1 MKYGPKGCSQ
11 VISRGTHERLRQVVR
26 AFKRGVNRRQIARD
40 LGLSYSSVRM
50 IVNRF
55 KQDGLHGINSGRRG
69 RPAGSCRTLTAEQE
83 EQIQRLICDKR
94 PEQLKLDF
102 ALWTR
107 AAVMLLIERECG
119 IRLAVRSVGE
129 YLKRWGFTPQKPIR
143 RAYEKSPVAVQK
155 WLDETYPEIQQR
167 AKEEDAEIHWGDE
180 TAVVNTDV
188 RGRGYAPKGDTP
200 VAYVVGGTRQKL
212 SMISTVT
219 NQGKTSWMI
228 IDGNFNHLRLIE
240 FFEALIKQ
248 AGRKV
253 FLVLDNLGVHHCK
266 PVKEWLAAHV
276 KQIEVFY
283 LPSYSPE
290 LNPDERLNGD
300 LKQAIETRVPCRTKD
315 KLRKAATEHM
325 TAIEKNPERIKSFF
339 QRPDHRLCRV
349 TVLCCRINKG
359 IHPAFF
365 SPQHPTV
372 RFVLANLVWSPLFPS
387 CYEPTTPACADFA

>member
-1 MKYGPKGCSQ
+1 M
-11 VISRGTHERLRQVVR
+11 EREDARKLSPDAQREGRRQVVR
-26 AFKRGVNRRQIARD
+26 AYKRGVKQRQIARE
-40 LGLSYSSVRM
+40 LGWSYSSVRM
-50 IVNRF
+50 IVQRF
-55 KQDGLHGINSGRRG
+55 KQDGMRGIESGRRG
-69 RPAGSCRTLTAEQE
+69 RPAGSCRTLSPEQE
-83 EQIQRLICDKR
+83 EQTQRLISEKR

-107 AAVMLLIERECG
+107 SAVMLLIEREWG
-119 IRLAVRSVGE
+119 IRIPVRSVGE

-143 RAYEKSPVAVQK
+143 RAYEQSPVAVQK
-155 WLDETYPEIQQR
+155 WLDETYPEIKQR
-167 AKEEDAEIHWGDE
+167 AREEDAEIHWGDE

-188 RGRGYAPKGDTP
+188 RGRGYAPKGETP

-228 IDGNFNHLRLIE
+228 IDGNFNHERLIE
-240 FFEALIKQ
+240 FFQALIQQ

-266 PVKEWLAAHV
+266 PVKKWLSEHG

-315 KLRKAATEHM
+315 KLRHAATHHM
-325 TAIEKNPERIKSFF
+325 AAIENTPERIKAFF
-339 QRPDHRLCRV
+339 QDPIV
-349 TVLCCRINKG
+349 
-359 IHPAFF
+359 AY
-365 SPQHPTV
+365 
-372 RFVLANLVWSPLFPS
+372 A
-387 CYEPTTPACADFA
+387 A

>member
-1 MKYGPKGCSQ
+1 M
-11 VISRGTHERLRQVVR
+11 EREDARKLSPSAQQERRNQAVR

-40 LGLSYSSVRM
+40 LGLSYSAVRL
-50 IVNRF
+50 IVNRY
-55 KQDGLHGINSGRRG
+55 KNDGLKGISSGRRG
-69 RPAGSCRTLTAEQE
+69 RPKGSCRTLTAEQE
-83 EQIQRLICDKR
+83 EQIQRLICEKR

-107 AAVMLLIERECG
+107 AAVMLLIEREYG
-119 IRLAVRSVGE
+119 IRLPVRSVGE

-143 RAYEKSPVAVQK
+143 RAYEKSPVAVRK
-155 WLDETYPEIQQR
+155 WLDETYPEIKQR

-188 RGRGYAPKGDTP
+188 RGRGYAPRGDTP

-228 IDGNFNHLRLIE
+228 IDVNFNHLRLIE

-253 FLVLDNLGVHHCK
+253 ILVLDNLGVHHCK
-266 PVKEWLAAHV
+266 PIKKWLAARV

-300 LKQAIETRVPCRTKD
+300 LKQAIETRVPCRSKD
-315 KLRKAATEHM
+315 KLRNAATEHV
-325 TAIEKNPERIKSFF
+325 TAIEKNPEKIKSFF
-339 QRPDHRLCRV
+339 KYPV
-349 TVLCCRINKG
+349 I
-359 IHPAFF
+359 
-365 SPQHPTV
+365 
-372 RFVLANLVWSPLFPS
+372 
-387 CYEPTTPACADFA
+387 ACAA

>member
-1 MKYGPKGCSQ
+1 MEREDARKLSPQ
-11 VISRGTHERLRQVVR
+11 AQHERRRQVVR
-26 AFKRGVNRRQIARD
+26 AYKRGVNRRQIARD

-55 KQDGLHGINSGRRG
+55 KKDGMRGIDSGQRG
-69 RPAGSCRTLTAEQE
+69 RQAGSCRTLSAEQE
-83 EQIQRLICDKR
+83 ELIQLMISDKR

-119 IRLAVRSVGE
+119 IRLPVRSVGE
-129 YLKRWGFTPQKPIR
+129 YLKRWGFTPQKPIC

-155 WLDETYPEIQQR
+155 WLDESYPEIAKR
-167 AKEEDAEIHWGDE
+167 AKTEGAEIHWGDE

-200 VAYVVGGTRQKL
+200 VAFIVGGTRQKL

-266 PVKEWLAAHV
+266 PVKEWLAANV
-276 KQIEVFY
+276 KQIEAFY

-339 QRPDHRLCRV
+339 EDPK
-349 TVLCCRINKG
+349 I
-359 IHPAFF
+359 AY
-365 SPQHPTV
+365 
-372 RFVLANLVWSPLFPS
+372 A
-387 CYEPTTPACADFA
+387 A